1 MTTLHLRN
9 LIDRLRS
16 RFGFAFILL
25 ALNLASF
32 ALPLTAQA
40 ADGGLRNENTAEG
53 DQALN
58 AIATNTAN
66 IGSSNTAVGSFALFA
81 DSAGSLNTACG
92 ARTLQGNTIGGNNTA
107 MGGFA
112 LQANGSGNNNTATG
126 AGALTSNTM
135 GGNNTAT
142 GVDSLAKSNG
152 DNNTAIGFEALLGNN
167 SGFNNSAS
175 GASALLSNITGFAN
189 TADGFTALQNNTTGN
204 SNTAAGDG
212 ALAHNTTGSF
222 NIAVGINAGSG
233 LTTGSNNIDIGSR
246 GAAGEARKIRIGT
259 AGTQNGTF
267 VAGIR
272 GITTTNA
279 NAIPVV
285 IDSAGQLGTMSSSRR
300 FKEEIKSMGTTSEAI
315 LRLKPVTFHYKS
327 DSRGTPQFGLI
338 AEEVA
343 KVNPD
348 LVVREENGEIYTVR
362 YEAVNAMLLN
372 EFLKAHRK
380 LDQQQAMID
389 RQQKQIEALT
399 ATVQKVSDRVEL
411 STPAPQIA
419 ANNE

>member
-25 ALNLASF
+25 ALTLASF

-175 GASALLSNITGFAN
+175 GASALLSNTTGFAN

-246 GAAGEARKIRIGT
+246 GVAGEAKKIRIGT

-272 GITTTNA
+272 GITTANA
-279 NAIPVV
+279 NAVPVV
-285 IDSAGQLGTMSSSRR
+285 IDAAGQLGTVSSSRR
-300 FKEEIKSMGTTSEAI
+300 FKSEIKPMDQTSEAI
-315 LRLKPVTFHYKS
+315 LGLNPVTFHYKS
-327 DSRGTPQFGLI
+327 DNTGTPQFGLI

-348 LVVREENGEIYTVR
+348 LVVRDDNGEIYTVR
-362 YEAVNAMLLN
+362 YEAVNTMLLN
-372 EFLKAHRK
+372 EFLKEHRK
-380 LDQQQAMID
+380 VQDLE
-389 RQQKQIEALT
+389 KQVAALT
-399 ATVQKVSDRVEL
+399 AGLQKVTARVEAGN
-411 STPAPQIA
+411 SVPRVVSD
-419 ANNE
+419 N